1 MNLYLKL
8 FITFLKIGLFSFGG
22 GYAMLP
28 LIKQEVVINNAWLT
42 LSEFTDIIA
51 ISQVTPGPIAI
62 NSATYIGYI
71 ATSSPFGSLLAT
83 LGGSLPSF
91 IIMMIISIF
100 FVKFKDN
107 KYVDYAFKGIR
118 PTVIGL
124 IASAALLLINK
135 SIFIDFKSIILFLGV
150 FIASLK
156 KMDPILLIAI
166 VAIIGIIIY

>member
-8 FITFLKIGLFSFGG
+8 FITFFKIGLFSFGG

-42 LSEFTDIIA
+42 ISEFTDIIA

-62 NSATYIGYI
+62 NSATYIGYT
-71 ATSSPFGSLLAT
+71 ATNSPLGPLLAT
-83 LGGSLPSF
+83 LGVSLPSF
-91 IIMMIISIF
+91 IIMMIIAIF

-107 KYVDYAFKGIR
+107 KYVNYAFKGIR

>member
-8 FITFLKIGLFSFGG
+8 FITFFKIGLFSFGG

-62 NSATYIGYI
+62 NSATYIGYT
-71 ATSSPFGSLLAT
+71 ATNSPFGSLLAT
-83 LGGSLPSF
+83 LGVSLPSF

-124 IASAALLLINK
+124 IAAAALLLVNK

-156 KMDPILLIAI
+156 KVDPILLIAI

>member
-8 FITFLKIGLFSFGG
+8 FITFFKIGLFSFGG

-28 LIKQEVVINNAWLT
+28 LIKQEVVINNTWLT
-42 LSEFTDIIA
+42 ISEFTDIIA

-62 NSATYIGYI
+62 NSATYIGYT
-71 ATSSPFGSLLAT
+71 ATNSSLGSLLAT
-83 LGGSLPSF
+83 LGVSLPSF

>member
-8 FITFLKIGLFSFGG
+8 FITFFKIGLFSFGG

-42 LSEFTDIIA
+42 ISEFTDIIA

-62 NSATYIGYI
+62 NSATYIGYT
-71 ATSSPFGSLLAT
+71 ATNSPLGSLLAT
-83 LGGSLPSF
+83 LGVSLPSF

>member
-8 FITFLKIGLFSFGG
+8 FITFFKIGLFSFGG

-62 NSATYIGYI
+62 NSATYIGYT

-83 LGGSLPSF
+83 LGVSLPSF

-100 FVKFKDN
+100 FVKFKNN

-124 IASAALLLINK
+124 IAAAALLLVNK

-156 KMDPILLIAI
+156 KVDPILLIAI
-166 VAIIGIIIY
+166 VAVIGIIIY